1 MFSSFFLDF
10 GEEHLKTQI
19 FQKSIQGQ
27 RLHQRRIS
35 KEWSFQLSTRCI
47 PEGGEKVIEW
57 YIQIIYVNVCKY
69 VKHVSTLRV
78 LIINCVRVHLCKW
91 MSYQPPSTDWGCKL
105 FLGTRNYVR
114 NILVILRRE
123 LGPVMLLTSTSL
135 RIIAGLICFLGCISL
150 DFLFHYYLMWIIM
163 IHIVYC
169 ELCNKMFSNLNYWYI
184 ICQQGKA
191 GKKSFSGAKT
201 WCKKDWWKI

>member
-1 MFSSFFLDF
+1 MHSR
-10 GEEHLKTQI
+10 GWWKGNWVVYTNNICKCVQICKTCVN
-19 FQKSIQGQ
+19 
-27 RLHQRRIS
+27 
-35 KEWSFQLSTRCI
+35 T
-47 PEGGEKVIEW
+47 EGT
-57 YIQIIYVNVCKY
+57 YNQ
-69 VKHVSTLRV
+69 
-78 LIINCVRVHLCKW
+78 LCKSSL
-91 MSYQPPSTDWGCKL
+91 MQMNQPPSTDWGCKL

-114 NILVILRRE
+114 NIPVILRRE

-135 RIIAGLICFLGCISL
+135 RIIAGLIRFLGCISL